1 MKRNEFIQ
9 MTVVELIKTQKFMK
23 SALELN
29 QSEVE
34 NYCIMAKQIADD
46 VAEVA
51 PFDDDFPEID
61 LEKIKCGYKDS
72 QFFNPDEHIV
82 LQADDIVEA
91 DKISVK
97 HALKKSNGCRKE
109 AAKILGITTR
119 TLNKKIK
126 QYAL

>member
-61 LEKIKCGYKDS
+61 FERIKCFRPEK
-72 QFFNPDEHIV
+72 QLFNHEELEV
-82 LQADDIVEA
+82 EQVGDIEGI
-91 DKISVK
+91 DKICVRNAMQRAKGSRDL
-97 HALKKSNGCRKE
+97 AS
-109 AAKILGITTR
+109 KILGISTR
-119 TLNKKIK
+119 KLNAKIK
-126 QYAL
+126 QYNL